1 MEENSNKFEMLLNA
15 ALKIPGIKV
24 DREEFLTKT
33 FVKKVSPEMVLAIVE
48 KGPVEA
54 GIDLDLINKIAKN
67 IIKDRTLKSSGASF
81 MAGLPGGLA
90 LAATI
95 PADTIQFFGMALRL
109 AQEIGYVYGYDDFWD
124 EDGLNVER
132 VNGDLI
138 IFLAVMFGVGGGG
151 ALIRTLS
158 SRVSQQ
164 ILRKLPQKA
173 LTKTIYYPVIKR
185 VAGLIGIKLTKDSF
199 AKGISKTLPIAGGFI
214 SGGITLATMNK
225 MGTRLVDSIHSSIS
239 ETIDDFKDSFEELKR
254 EFPDIIDADFEEIID
269 DIDESKSE
277 QGVK

>member
-1 MEENSNKFEMLLNA
+1 MDVTTNKFELILNS

-24 DREEFLTKT
+24 NRQEFLTKA
-33 FVKKVSPEMVLAIVE
+33 FAKKVSPEIMLTIIE

-54 GIDLDLINKIAKN
+54 GMDLDQINKIAKN

-81 MAGLPGGLA
+81 MAALPGGIA

-95 PADTIQFFGMALRL
+95 PADTVQFFGMALRL
-109 AQEIGYVYGYDDFWD
+109 AQEIGYIYGYEDFWD
-124 EDGLNVER
+124 EEDGLNVER

-138 IFLAVMFGVGGGG
+138 IFLAVMFGVGGSG

-158 SRVSQQ
+158 SKVSQQ
-164 ILRKLPQKA
+164 ILKKLPQKA

-185 VAGLIGIKLTKDSF
+185 VAGLIGIKLTKDTF
-199 AKGISKTLPIAGGFI
+199 AKGISKTIPIAGGFI

-225 MGTRLVDSIHSSIS
+225 MGNRLADSIYSSLT
-239 ETIDDFKDSFEELKR
+239 ETITDYKESFEELKK
-254 EFPDIIDADFEEIID
+254 EYPDIIDADFEEIV
-269 DIDESKSE
+269 EE
-277 QGVK
+277 